1 MGRDKGVILVNAM
14 FWGRVLNPK
23 VGVWK
28 PCVLFFGPKSK
39 PEREEYSAVVPFDAL

>member
-1 MGRDKGVILVNAM
+1 VILVNATCE
-14 FWGRVLNPK
+14 VLNPK

-28 PCVLFFGPKSK
+28 PCAFFFFFFGPKSK

>member
-1 MGRDKGVILVNAM
+1 VILVNATCE
-14 FWGRVLNPK
+14 VLNPK

-28 PCVLFFGPKSK
+28 PCAFFFFGPKSK